1 MKLPLCGLAT
11 GFLRNAIGASA
22 VFLLLGLFV
31 SVGSAEG
38 PTGVQARSAEAP
50 VERGSYLVN
59 SIAAWGN
66 CHARGPMEGTSIRV

>member
-1 MKLPLCGLAT
+1 MKLLLCGLAT
-11 GFLRNAIGASA
+11 GFLWNAVGASA
-22 VFLLLGLFV
+22 AFIPVDSII